1 MKAAVVGRYG
11 PPRTV
16 RIEQVP
22 DPEPR
27 ADEVLVRVRATA
39 VTAGDARI
47 RAARF
52 PRGFG
57 ILGRLGLGLRG
68 PRRPVLGAVFSGT
81 VERLGSAVGAASTGV
96 ASTGAAAEKGAAGM
110 ALSVGDEVAGMT
122 GARMG
127 AHAELLVVPAA
138 RLVPKPAAVSHAD
151 AAAAL
156 FGGTTAVHFLRD
168 RAGLGAGQRVLVNG
182 ASGSVGSAAVQ
193 LARQLGAQVTAITSD
208 RNRRLVA
215 SLGAERTIDYA
226 THPVAGLRGDYDV
239 VFDAVGNIGRSD
251 GPRLLAPGGA
261 LILAAAGLV
270 DTLAARGRVHAGS
283 APERPESFSLL
294 LDLVAAGDFDPLA
307 RALGG
312 LEAIPEAHAIVDSG
326 RKVGN
331 LVVLPAQQ

>member
-68 PRRPVLGAVFSGT
+68 PRRPVLGVVFSGT
-81 VERLGSAVGAASTGV
+81 VERLGS
-96 ASTGAAAEKGAAGM
+96 AGM

-156 FGGTTAVHFLRD
+156 FGGTTALHFLRD
-168 RAGLGAGQRVLVNG
+168 SAGLRAGQRVLVNG

-193 LARQLGAQVTAITSD
+193 LARQLGAEVTAITSD

-226 THPVAGLRGDYDV
+226 TQPVAGMRGDYDV

-331 LVVLPAQQ
+331 LVVLPAQE

>member
-68 PRRPVLGAVFSGT
+68 PRRPVLGVVFSGT
-81 VERLGSAVGAASTGV
+81 VERLGSA
-96 ASTGAAAEKGAAGM
+96 GM
-110 ALSVGDEVAGMT
+110 AFSVGDEVAGMT

-156 FGGTTAVHFLRD
+156 FGGTTALHFLRD
-168 RAGLGAGQRVLVNG
+168 RAGLRAGQRVLVNG

-193 LARQLGAQVTAITSD
+193 LARQLGAEVTAITSD

-226 THPVAGLRGDYDV
+226 TQPVAGMRGDYDV

-261 LILAAAGLV
+261 LILAAAGLA

-294 LDLVAAGDFDPLA
+294 LDLVAAGGFDPLA

-331 LVVLPAQQ
+331 LVVLPARQ

>member
-57 ILGRLGLGLRG
+57 VLGRLGLGLRG
-68 PRRPVLGAVFSGT
+68 PRRPVLGVVFSGT
-81 VERLGSAVGAASTGV
+81 VERLGS
-96 ASTGAAAEKGAAGM
+96 AGM

-156 FGGTTAVHFLRD
+156 FGGTTALHFLRD
-168 RAGLGAGQRVLVNG
+168 RAGLRAGQRVLVNG

-193 LARQLGAQVTAITSD
+193 LARQLGAEVTAITSD

-226 THPVAGLRGDYDV
+226 TQPVAGMRGDYDI

-331 LVVLPAQQ
+331 LVVLPARD

>member
-68 PRRPVLGAVFSGT
+68 PRRPVLGVVFSGT
-81 VERLGSAVGAASTGV
+81 VERLGS
-96 ASTGAAAEKGAAGM
+96 AGM

-156 FGGTTAVHFLRD
+156 FGGTTALHFLRD
-168 RAGLGAGQRVLVNG
+168 RAGLRAGQRVLVNG

-193 LARQLGAQVTAITSD
+193 LARQLGAEVTAITSD

-226 THPVAGLRGDYDV
+226 TQPVAGMRGDYDI

-331 LVVLPAQQ
+331 LVVLPARQ

>member
-1 MKAAVVGRYG
+1 MKAAVAGRYG
-11 PPRTV
+11 PPQTV

-47 RAARF
+47 RGARF

-57 ILGRLGLGLRG
+57 ALGRLGLGLRG

-81 VERLGSAVGAASTGV
+81 VERLGSTVGAAS
-96 ASTGAAAEKGAAGM
+96 AGAAAEKGAAGM

-156 FGGTTAVHFLRD
+156 FGGTTALHFLRD

-261 LILAAAGLV
+261 LVLAAAGLV

-331 LVVLPAQQ
+331 LVVLPAQE

>member
-68 PRRPVLGAVFSGT
+68 PRRPVLGVVFSGT
-81 VERLGSAVGAASTGV
+81 VERLGS
-96 ASTGAAAEKGAAGM
+96 AGM

-156 FGGTTAVHFLRD
+156 FGGTTALHFLRD
-168 RAGLGAGQRVLVNG
+168 RAGLRAGQRVLVNG

-193 LARQLGAQVTAITSD
+193 LARQLGAEVTAITSD

-261 LILAAAGLV
+261 LVLAAAGLV

-331 LVVLPAQQ
+331 LVVLPAQE

>member
-68 PRRPVLGAVFSGT
+68 PRRPVLGVVFSGT
-81 VERLGSAVGAASTGV
+81 VERLGS
-96 ASTGAAAEKGAAGM
+96 AGM

-156 FGGTTAVHFLRD
+156 FGGTTALHFLRD
-168 RAGLGAGQRVLVNG
+168 RAGLRAGQRVLVNG

-193 LARQLGAQVTAITSD
+193 LARQLGAEVTAITSD

-226 THPVAGLRGDYDV
+226 TQPVAGMRGDYDI

>member
-68 PRRPVLGAVFSGT
+68 PRRPVLGVVFSGT
-81 VERLGSAVGAASTGV
+81 VERLGS
-96 ASTGAAAEKGAAGM
+96 AGM

-156 FGGTTAVHFLRD
+156 FGGTTALHFLRD
-168 RAGLGAGQRVLVNG
+168 RAGLRAGQRVLVNG

-193 LARQLGAQVTAITSD
+193 LARQLGAEVTAITSD

-226 THPVAGLRGDYDV
+226 TQPVAGMRGDYDI

-331 LVVLPAQQ
+331 LVVLPAQE

>member
-68 PRRPVLGAVFSGT
+68 PRRPVLGVVFSGT
-81 VERLGSAVGAASTGV
+81 VERLGS
-96 ASTGAAAEKGAAGM
+96 AGM

-168 RAGLGAGQRVLVNG
+168 RAGLRAGQRVLVNG

-193 LARQLGAQVTAITSD
+193 LARQLGAEVTAITSD

-226 THPVAGLRGDYDV
+226 TQPVAGMRGDYDV

-261 LILAAAGLV
+261 LILAAAGLA

-283 APERPESFSLL
+283 APEPPESFSLL
-294 LDLVAAGDFDPLA
+294 LDLVAAGGFDPLA

-331 LVVLPAQQ
+331 LVVLPARQ

>member
-1 MKAAVVGRYG
+1 MKAAVAGRYG
-11 PPRTV
+11 PPQTV

-47 RAARF
+47 RGARF

-57 ILGRLGLGLRG
+57 ALGRLGLGLRG

-81 VERLGSAVGAASTGV
+81 VERLGSTIGAAS
-96 ASTGAAAEKGAAGM
+96 AGAAAEKGAAGM

-156 FGGTTAVHFLRD
+156 FGGTTALHFLRD

-261 LILAAAGLV
+261 LVLAAAGLI

-331 LVVLPAQQ
+331 LVVLPAQE

>member
-68 PRRPVLGAVFSGT
+68 PRRPVLGVVFSGT
-81 VERLGSAVGAASTGV
+81 VERLGS
-96 ASTGAAAEKGAAGM
+96 AGM

-156 FGGTTAVHFLRD
+156 FGGTTALHFLRD
-168 RAGLGAGQRVLVNG
+168 RAGLRAGQRVLVNG

-193 LARQLGAQVTAITSD
+193 LARQLGAEVTAITSD

-226 THPVAGLRGDYDV
+226 TQPVAGMRGDYDV

>member
-1 MKAAVVGRYG
+1 MKAAVARRYG

-57 ILGRLGLGLRG
+57 ALGRLGLGLRG

-81 VERLGSAVGAASTGV
+81 VERLGSAAGAASAGV
-96 ASTGAAAEKGAAGM
+96 AAEQGTAGT

-156 FGGTTAVHFLRD
+156 FGGTTALHFLRD
-168 RAGLGAGQRVLVNG
+168 RAGLRAGQRVLVNG

-193 LARQLGAQVTAITSD
+193 LARQLGAKVTAITSD

-226 THPVAGLRGDYDV
+226 TQPVAGLHGDYDI

-261 LILAAAGLV
+261 LVLAAAGLV

-294 LDLVAAGDFDPLA
+294 LDLVAAGGFDPLT
-307 RALGG
+307 RVLGD

-331 LVVLPAQQ
+331 LVVLPARD

>member
-68 PRRPVLGAVFSGT
+68 PRRPVLGVVFSGT
-81 VERLGSAVGAASTGV
+81 VERLGS
-96 ASTGAAAEKGAAGM
+96 AGM

-156 FGGTTAVHFLRD
+156 FGGTTALHFLRD
-168 RAGLGAGQRVLVNG
+168 RAGLRAGQRVLVNG

-193 LARQLGAQVTAITSD
+193 LARQLGAEVTAITSD
-208 RNRRLVA
+208 RNRRLAA

-226 THPVAGLRGDYDV
+226 TQPVAGMRGDYDI